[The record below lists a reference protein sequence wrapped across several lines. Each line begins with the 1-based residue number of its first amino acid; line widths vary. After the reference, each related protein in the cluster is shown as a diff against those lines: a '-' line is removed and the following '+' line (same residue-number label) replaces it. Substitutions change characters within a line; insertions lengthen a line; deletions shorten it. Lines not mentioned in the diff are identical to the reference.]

1 MKNFLNNKFNLIIV
15 LLVAI
20 VLGFS
25 NSVFANYDFTYND
38 NTYSLD
44 IENIITNFNDYDYHF
59 IYQVNSNRIYIVL
72 FSTEPTLYRNGS
84 NLCFNASRMYCLN
97 LDYYYNDPYNLFKSE
112 ISDPR
117 GYIIDSNWFYYCDF
131 DFLDPNG
138 NVVFQGAPQE
148 QVVEIPEI
156 TQTLVEQGT
165 QAQMGETLL
174 ATIKTYLVYLVIFVI
189 SMIAIWKAVR
199 FLRNVL
205 KTS

>member
-1 MKNFLNNKFNLIIV
+1 MKNFLNNKFNLIII

-44 IENIITNFNDYDYHF
+44 IENIITNFNNYDYHF
-59 IYQVNSNRIYIVL
+59 IYQENSNRIYIIL
-72 FSTEPTLYRNGS
+72 FSTKPTLYRNGS

-97 LDYYYNDPYNLFKSE
+97 LDYYYNDPMNLFKSE

-117 GYIIDSNWFYYCDF
+117 GYIIDTNWFYYCDF

-138 NVVFQGAPQE
+138 NVVFQRAPQE
-148 QVVEIPEI
+148 QAQEL
-156 TQTLVEQGT
+156 TLVPIVEQAEMEKTMAEILGILPLVVS
-165 QAQMGETLL
+165 LL
-174 ATIKTYLVYLVIFVI
+174 VSI
-189 SMIAIWKAVR
+189 IAIRKAIS